1 MYSFFSFCG
10 IANLQLAAIMD
21 GKYFWVLL
29 GLVLAGTFYWV
40 YRIRAFRP
48 GKNATIE
55 LPPGELYI
63 ANLGG
68 HSILGFERTN
78 SLAINPATVR
88 VIKGPATG
96 LHNPFDVAVDGSNR
110 IWVANLGDPPA
121 TNPSVTVFEA
131 NVTGNALPVLT
142 VPLNIPDG
150 LLLPGSLARRS
161 SSGGFLLAI
170 SNLNSVLECSLNSG
184 TNLSQVMAG
193 AQTINP
199 TGIAFN
205 SNQVFVAT
213 SSLPLISGLYQI
225 PNPPASAILIFN
237 THSSG
242 GFNPVPAA
250 MIAGDN
256 TGLSNPAHICFD
268 DAGKL
273 YVVNRG
279 VPGSGFDTASITV
292 YALGQTGNTAPVQ
305 IIHGSNTQ
313 LNQFSSPYGISVDKN
328 GRIYVSVQNS
338 VLIFDIGATGNVSPA
353 HTLNNA
359 DISSP
364 IGLATR

>member
-1 MYSFFSFCG
+1 MESFSCFCG
-10 IANLQLAAIMD
+10 IANLQLAAITD
-21 GKYFWVLL
+21 GKYFWILL
-29 GLVLAGTFYWV
+29 ALLLIGTFYWV
-40 YRIRAFRP
+40 ARIRAFRP
-48 GKNATIE
+48 KKNDTIE
-55 LPPGELYI
+55 LPPGELYL
-63 ANLGG
+63 ANMGG

-78 SLAINPATVR
+78 NITINPTPVR

-96 LHNPFDVAVDGSNR
+96 LHNPFDIAMDGSKR
-110 IWVANLGDPPA
+110 MWVANLGDPPA
-121 TNPSVTVFEA
+121 TNPSITVYEP
-131 NVTGNALPVLT
+131 NVTGNAVPVLT
-142 VPLNIPDG
+142 VPLNIPEG
-150 LLLPGSLARRS
+150 ILLPGSLARRS
-161 SSGGFLLAI
+161 SSGGFLFAV
-170 SNLNSVLECSLNSG
+170 SNLNTVLECSLNTG
-184 TNLSQVMAG
+184 TTLNQVMSG
-193 AQTINP
+193 AQMINP

-213 SSLPLISGLYQI
+213 SSLPLIFGLYQI

-250 MIAGDN
+250 MISGDN

-292 YALGQTGNTAPVQ
+292 YAPGQTGNTAPVQ
-305 IIHGSNTQ
+305 MIHGSNTH
-313 LNQFSSPYGISVDKN
+313 LNQFSSPYGISVDAN
-328 GRIYVSVQNS
+328 GHIYVSVQNS
-338 VLIFDIGATGNVSPA
+338 VLVFDAGVTGNVSPA
-353 HTLNNA
+353 HTLTNA